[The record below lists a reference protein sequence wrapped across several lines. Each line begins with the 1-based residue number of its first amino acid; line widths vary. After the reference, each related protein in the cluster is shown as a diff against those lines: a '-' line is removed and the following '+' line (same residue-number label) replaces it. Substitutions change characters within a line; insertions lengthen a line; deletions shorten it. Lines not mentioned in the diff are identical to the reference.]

1 MKSDAPTSKV
11 KVNNSPA
18 TTASSP
24 PSSTVAPW
32 PSLLNRRPPTPGSSK
47 SVSLSHENV
56 IFLSAASTA
65 VTRTIRNAKSNGFR
79 VSRDDLSFQQ
89 SYYCFPECEF
99 LEYTEQ
105 ATTTSSSASIESVF
119 PSLLVLLLRS
129 LVVIP
134 DDGCAAATNGLSP
147 LDSNKVT
154 KVQRDDGD
162 GHKVNDKH
170 ELTTFTLLVGNNEER
185 ICPPL

>member
-32 PSLLNRRPPTPGSSK
+32 PSLLNRRPTTPGSSK

-79 VSRDDLSFQQ
+79 VSRDDLSSFL
-89 SYYCFPECEF
+89 ECEF

-134 DDGCAAATNGLSP
+134 DDGCAAATDGLSP